1 MSDEIRS
8 HRLCEP
14 DRSGQTRD
22 DVNRNRLVEVQRLFS
37 GAFKKKDLLE
47 SLEKAVISTPNNVAE
62 ECETF
67 AEQWSPVQNEERI
80 KKISFVSA
88 YTWDFSDGNK
98 EENPYRV
105 LNGAMQFFRE
115 KRTRLLNIRWFLY
128 GLLEGLR
135 SLPYMQY
142 KSLYRGIDVGVSWEV
157 DDLRTFA
164 TFTSMT
170 REKSK
175 AEAFLKHGSGGK
187 LSGTLITATGL
198 FGYDISGYS
207 LFGQKEKE
215 VILEPFQRVNVR
227 GIEKKDDVVNVEL
240 VDGGGSEFLIEGKI
254 PRNYVIKSPESDLLQ
269 GALDHCRAADELKDS
284 GKMSEAEKEWEE
296 GMGLYL
302 EASKEKSKIGSMN
315 VGVGM
320 MLGIGITQ
328 EIEKGLSLLKTVGEV
343 CDDEIW
349 MIRELSN
356 REFFIHDGI
365 DLSGLLIIQ

>member
-1 MSDEIRS
+1 MSDEGRNY
-8 HRLCEP
+8 RLCEP
-14 DRSGQTRD
+14 DRSGHSKD
-22 DVNRNRLVEVQRLFS
+22 DVNRNRLVEVQRLFT

-47 SLEKAVISTPNNVAE
+47 SLEKAVIPTPSVVAE

-67 AEQWSPVQNEERI
+67 AEQWSPVQDEERI

-88 YTWDFSDGNK
+88 YTWDFSEGNK

-105 LNGAMQFFRE
+105 LNGAMQFFQE

-142 KSLYRGIDVGVSWEV
+142 KCLYRGIDMGVEWEV

-170 REKSK
+170 REKSG
-175 AEAFLKHGSGGK
+175 AETFLKYNEGK
-187 LSGTLITATGL
+187 LSGTLITARGL

-215 VILEPFQRVNVR
+215 VMLEPFQRVNVR
-227 GIEKKDDVVNVEL
+227 RIEKKDDVVNVEL
-240 VDGGGSEFLIEGKI
+240 VDGEGSKFLIEGKI
-254 PRNYVIKSPESDLLQ
+254 PRKYVIKSPESDLLQ
-269 GALDHCRAADELKDS
+269 GALDHCRAAEDLKDS
-284 GKMSEAEKEWEE
+284 GEMSEAEKEWEE
-296 GMGLYL
+296 GMKLYL
-302 EASKEKSKIGSMN
+302 EASKEKSKIGSLN

-320 MLGIGITQ
+320 MLGIGLKQ
-328 EIEKGLSLLKTVGEV
+328 EIEGGLSLLKTVGEV
-343 CDDEIW
+343 CDEEIW

-365 DLSGLLIIQ
+365 DLSGLLFV